1 MELKDVG
8 LSRLHGQV
16 THRLIPSRYPP
27 IGILDQV
34 SSSEDL
40 EAVFELE
47 AWTNDRVSR
56 ELGILYGIPKDEWVF
71 GPNAT
76 VVMAAYCHPRPAGG
90 RFNNSSRGAWYAAF
104 ELETAQ
110 AEIVYH
116 KTKELA
122 EVGVFE
128 TRVQYREY
136 VARFW
141 AEFHDLRQPKR
152 EFAPYHDPDSYEQ
165 SQRLATALLQNGSNG
180 ILYRSARKPGGE
192 CIACFRPALI
202 KEVRQSAHFELSWG
216 GTPTPRIRQLTA

>member
-1 MELKDVG
+1 MELAAVG

-16 THRLIPSRYPP
+16 AHRLIPSRYPP
-27 IGILDQV
+27 VGILDRV
-34 SSSEDL
+34 SSPEDL

-47 AWTNDRVSR
+47 AWTNDRVSQ
-56 ELGILYGIPKDEWVF
+56 ELGLLYGIPREEWIF

-76 VVMAAYCHPRPAGG
+76 VVMAAFCHPRPDGG
-90 RFNNSSRGAWYAAF
+90 RFNDASRGAWYAAF

-136 VARFW
+136 VGRFW
-141 AEFHDLRQPKR
+141 GEFHDLRLSKR
-152 EFAPYHDPDSYEQ
+152 EFAPYHDPNSYEH
-165 SQRLATALLQNGSNG
+165 SQKLAVALLQNGSNG
-180 ILYRSARKPGGE
+180 ILYRSVRRAGGE
-192 CIACFRPALI
+192 CIACFHPALV
-202 KEVRQSAHFELSWG
+202 KEVRQSAHFELSWQG
-216 GTPTPRIRQLTA
+216 SPTPQIRRLTG

>member
-16 THRLIPSRYPP
+16 THRVIRGRYRLIV
-27 IGILDQV
+27 ILDQV

-90 RFNNSSRGAWYAAF
+90 RFNNSSRGAWYAPF

-110 AEIVYH
+110 AEIIYH
-116 KTKELA
+116 KTKELS

-128 TRVQYREY
+128 TAVHYRAY
-136 VARFW
+136 AARF
-141 AEFHDLRQPKR
+141 
-152 EFAPYHDPDSYEQ
+152 
-165 SQRLATALLQNGSNG
+165 
-180 ILYRSARKPGGE
+180 SA
-192 CIACFRPALI
+192 
-202 KEVRQSAHFELSWG
+202 
-216 GTPTPRIRQLTA
+216 